1 MVLVFIKNHLD
12 SKLIDPKEQPE
23 LKNKETA
30 SLIAEIKNDETAI
43 NILLAIKMIQDDYQE
58 NSETLGE
65 PISIPESEISKR
77 SGVSLGLTQLWIGK
91 LTKVDFLKEG
101 FGEIYGV
108 KDPGL
113 EFLRKIGRLK

>member
-113 EFLRKIGRLK
+113 EFLRK